1 MQQAINNIRRSKV
14 SLSIRVGQQCSA
26 RIFALLGLTVRQG
39 GTKQPSG
46 KSAQCP
52 KAAHRIWRA
61 DANFLLATETIMCYN
76 ILVKT
81 STATATPEKP
91 GSTTCRADITI
102 PASAGSSM
110 RMILPIWEIKERQ
123 LAITYLHIVR
133 ITLCCILIHLV
144 IPLFWHAS
152 VLELFVVAV
161 SVLMHLTSRPEK

>member
-39 GTKQPSG
+39 GTQQPPR

-61 DANFLLATETIMCYN
+61 DANFLLATEPEMCYN
-76 ILVKT
+76 ISGQTVP
-81 STATATPEKP
+81 ATAPPEKP

-110 RMILPIWEIKERQ
+110 RIL
-123 LAITYLHIVR
+123 
-133 ITLCCILIHLV
+133 
-144 IPLFWHAS
+144 
-152 VLELFVVAV
+152 
-161 SVLMHLTSRPEK
+161 